1 MADQEP
7 TFTNFCDE
15 KRFSLSYD
23 ALNTMRRNNQF
34 CDVLFVVGDKKI
46 AAHKVILASHS
57 NYFNKMFTG
66 HFKDTEFLE
75 VTNVEITPDSLELL
89 LDFLYTSQLKIN
101 DSNVQDLLMGS
112 NFLLLDDVKMECLKY
127 IEQKIDIENFMT
139 LNSIADKN
147 KIRELHE
154 LFLSYILKNYKNI
167 VKSNTFLSFSFE
179 LIMELI
185 QSDDLCAEEEEVY
198 ESTMMWLK
206 YDLKER
212 LKYLP
217 ELIKSIRLSLISVDY
232 LDSTVQEEDLIQS
245 DNSCM
250 RCLVHAY
257 KVHRQTTTM
266 DNESVS
272 TYNITHRKFTQ
283 KSQSFNIL
291 GNQHFKDDNI
301 SRLKNFL
308 LIKDS
313 PEFMSFEFEQ
323 IMELIKSDDLC
334 AEELQV
340 YEAVITWVKYDVKNR
355 SELFPKLFL
364 SIRLPLIQV
373 DDLINIVEN
382 EELVSSNSICMDFL
396 LNTYR
401 ILALERNVSMKTSK
415 SSELNIFNYRNHKS
429 KQVIVL
435 YRISDHSKIEW
446 YDKINNTFY
455 ECSLTWYCDDT
466 TSNLILKDGRIFSI
480 SCKDGVNS
488 VQLYDGNL
496 NTWKSISTP
505 HFVHKYSSIIQFYD
519 QVYVMSSSGS
529 EYYDILSE
537 TWQEVK
543 FKITGIHKIKLAVVS
558 NLIYGVCKTKAFYY
572 DPKTD
577 FGQLISPPSDI
588 YTVYSICSFNN
599 QLHLIGCKY
608 ITNQFGGQ
616 SHCIIYDKFN
626 QQTNRWSRVT
636 QELIDGRAPGVVVLD
651 EKLHLIGG
659 ENNNSIQFY
668 ESESSSFKAKSE
680 VRMQSSKHNDTQVFV
695 VDTESINPNNI
706 LKYYST
712 NEI

>member
-1 MADQEP
+1 MSDQEP
-7 TFTNFCDE
+7 MWTNFCNE

-34 CDVLFVVGDKKI
+34 CDVVFVVGEKKI

-75 VTNVEITPDSLELL
+75 VTNEEITPNSLELL

-112 NFLLLDDVKMECLKY
+112 IFLLLNDVKKECLKY
-127 IEQKIDIENFMT
+127 IEQKTDIENFMT
-139 LNSIADKN
+139 LKSIADKN

-154 LFLSYILKNYKNI
+154 LFLSYTLKNYKNI
-167 VKSNTFLSFSFE
+167 VKSNKFLSFSFE
-179 LIMELI
+179 LMMELI

-198 ESTMMWLK
+198 ESTKMWLK

-217 ELIKSIRLSLISVDY
+217 VLINSIRLSLIPVDY

-245 DNSCM
+245 DIACM
-250 RCLVHAY
+250 RCLFHAY
-257 KVHRQTTTM
+257 KVHRQTKTM
-266 DNESVS
+266 DNESVLN
-272 TYNITHRKFTQ
+272 YNITHRKFTQ
-283 KSQSFNIL
+283 KSQLFNIF
-291 GNQHFKDDNI
+291 GNQCSKDDHI
-301 SRLKNFL
+301 SPLNNFL

-313 PEFMSFEFEQ
+313 PEFMSLTFEQ

-340 YEAVITWVKYDVKNR
+340 YEAIITWVKYDVKNR

-373 DDLINIVEN
+373 KDLINIVEN

-401 ILALERNVSMKTSK
+401 TLLALERNVPMKTSN
-415 SSELNIFNYRNHKS
+415 SSELNIFNYRNRNL
-429 KQVIVL
+429 KQAIVL
-435 YRISDHSKIEW
+435 YRRSDYSKIEW
-446 YDKINNTFY
+446 YDKMNNTFY
-455 ECSLTWYCDDT
+455 ECSLTWYSDAT

-488 VQLYDGNL
+488 VKLYDGNL

-505 HFVHKYSSIIQFYD
+505 HFVHNNSSIIQFYD

-529 EYYDILSE
+529 EYYNILSE

-543 FKITGIHKIKLAVVS
+543 FKITETQNLKLAVVS
-558 NLIYGVCKTKAFYY
+558 DLIYGVCETKAFYY
-572 DPKTD
+572 NPKTD
-577 FGQLISPPSDI
+577 FGQLISSPSDML
-588 YTVYSICSFNN
+588 TVYSIFSFNN
-599 QLHLIGCKY
+599 QLYLIGCEYKY
-608 ITNQFGGQ
+608 QQYSNQRIL
-616 SHCIIYDKFN
+616 HLIYDKFN
-626 QQTNRWSRVT
+626 PQTNSWSRIK
-636 QELIDGRAPGVVVLD
+636 EEISNRKAPGVVVLD
-651 EKLHLIGG
+651 EKLYLMGG
-659 ENNNSIQFY
+659 TNNKSIQFY
-668 ESESSSFKAKSE
+668 EPKSDSFKTKSE
-680 VRMQSSKHNDTQVFV
+680 LYYIMHSSEHHDTQAFV
-695 VDTESINPNNI
+695 VDTEII
-706 LKYYST
+706 Q
-712 NEI
+712 